1 MTAGR
6 GQEHASPGRMLLR
19 QMKRRSLTRVFAGA
33 LGLLILAAGW
43 LFFGPTQLGGTTSYA
58 VIVGTSMEPMLHR
71 GDLAVI
77 REESTYRAGD
87 VVLYESPELGSNVLH
102 RIVRVQG
109 GRFVLKGDN
118 NDFLDSEQPT
128 EAQLVGKLWLSA
140 PQVGRVTDW
149 LHAPL
154 HAALLVGL
162 ATLLALGGGA
172 GVGAARRRRSA
183 GETAR
188 PERAARSAGVASG
201 DPLPWLG
208 ALGVA
213 SVLFAVLAIVS
224 FTRPVTV
231 TEPVAEAYVHQGRFE
246 YSASVRR
253 NQVYPDGRVTTGEP
267 IFLRLVPRLRVSF
280 AYRLEARQPVEANGR
295 VRLDARLSDGR
306 GWDRLVQLA
315 PERSFRGEQV
325 SVRGT
330 IDLRAIEALVEE
342 MRRLTGSSQSAY
354 TVTVLPRI
362 TVTGQAGRDPIDAT
376 FAPALP
382 FDLGDL
388 RLQPNLQEAGQGVGP
403 FAPREGVGGTH
414 VAAGRLELG
423 ALSLP
428 VGTARRLS
436 LIGFVA
442 SLLLGALAL
451 AALLQRY
458 RGEEHERIAARYGH
472 LLLPVRSRPQ
482 EWTRVTDLADID
494 GLVRLAEQ
502 HDRLIFHVVDEHEHA
517 YLVEEDGSVY
527 RYRTR
532 LPVASPPV
540 QVPPRPPAPQR
551 TAEDGE
557 GALVGG
563 GKRDGPRRRFGR
575 RRGREDW

>member
-1 MTAGR
+1 
-6 GQEHASPGRMLLR
+6 
-19 QMKRRSLTRVFAGA
+19 MKRRSLTRVFAGA

-43 LFFGPTQLGGTTSYA
+43 LFFGPTQVGGTTSYA

-87 VVLYESPELGSNVLH
+87 VVHYEAPELGSNVLH
-102 RIVRVQG
+102 RIVRVQD

-128 EAQLVGKLWLSA
+128 EAQIVGKLWLSA

-149 LHAPL
+149 LHTPS

-172 GVGAARRRRSA
+172 GIGAARRRRSR

-188 PERAARSAGVASG
+188 PERAPRSASVGSG
-201 DPLPWLG
+201 DPLPVLG

-213 SVLFAVLAIVS
+213 SVFFAVLAILS

-231 TEPVAEAYVHQGRFE
+231 TQPVAEAYVHQGRFE
-246 YSASVRR
+246 YSASVPR

-267 IFLRLVPRLRVSF
+267 IFLRLVPRLRVTF
-280 AYRLEARQPVEANGR
+280 GYRLEARQPVQANGH

-306 GWDRLVQLA
+306 GWERLVQLA
-315 PERSFRGEQV
+315 PERSFRGEHV

-330 IDLRAIEALVEE
+330 IDLRAIQALVEDV
-342 MRRLTGSSQSAY
+342 RGLTGSSQATY
-354 TVTVLPRI
+354 TLTVLPRV
-362 TVTGQAGRDPIDAT
+362 TVTGKAGRDPIEAT
-376 FAPALP
+376 FAPSLP

-388 RLQPNLQEAGQGVGP
+388 RLQPNLQQSGSGVGP
-403 FAPREGVGGTH
+403 FAPREAGGGTH

-428 VGTARRLS
+428 VRTARRLS
-436 LIGFVA
+436 LIGLVA
-442 SLLLGALAL
+442 SLLLGGLAL

-458 RGEEHERIAARYGH
+458 RGEEHERIAARYGQ

-482 EWTRVTDLADID
+482 EWARATDLADI
-494 GLVRLAEQ
+494 GSLVRLAEQ
-502 HDRLIFHVVDEHEHA
+502 HERMIFHHSEGDEHSFVVD
-517 YLVEEDGSVY
+517 DGGSLF
-527 RYRTR
+527 RYRTK
-532 LPVASPPV
+532 
-540 QVPPRPPAPQR
+540 PAPVR
-551 TAEDGE
+551 LAPPSLPSLRADDAEAVKPAE
-557 GALVGG
+557 PALVPGG
-563 GKRDGPRRRFGR
+563 QPTKRHQPRRRFSR
-575 RRGREDW
+575 RRDNEDW

>member
-1 MTAGR
+1 
-6 GQEHASPGRMLLR
+6 
-19 QMKRRSLTRVFAGA
+19 MKRRGLTRVFAGA
-33 LGLLILAAGW
+33 LGLLLLAAGW
-43 LFFGPTQLGGTTSYA
+43 LFFGPTQLGGSTSYA

-77 REESTYRAGD
+77 REESTYRTGD
-87 VVLYESPELGSNVLH
+87 VVLYEASELGSNVLH
-102 RIVRVQG
+102 RIVRVQD

-118 NDFLDSEQPT
+118 NDFLDSERPT
-128 EAQLVGKLWLSA
+128 EEQIVGRLWLSA

-149 LHAPL
+149 LHTPS

-172 GVGAARRRRSA
+172 GIGAARRRRSP

-188 PERAARSAGVASG
+188 PERAPRSPSVAAG
-201 DPLPWLG
+201 DPLPLLG

-213 SVLFAVLAIVS
+213 SVLFAVLAVLS

-231 TEPVAEAYVHQGRFE
+231 TEPVSEAYVHQGRFE

-253 NQVYPDGRVTTGEP
+253 NEVYPDGRVTTGEP

-280 AYRLEARQPVEANGR
+280 GYELEARQPVEASGL
-295 VRLDARLSDGR
+295 VRLDARVSDGR
-306 GWDRLVQLA
+306 GWERLMQLA
-315 PERSFRGEQV
+315 PERSFRGKQV

-330 IDLRAIEALVEE
+330 IDLRAIESLVDDI
-342 MRRLTGSSQSAY
+342 RRLTGSAQTTYA
-354 TVTVLPRI
+354 VTLLPRV

-376 FAPALP
+376 FAPELP

-388 RLQPNLQEAGQGVGP
+388 RLQPNLQGSGQGVGP
-403 FAPREGVGGTH
+403 FAPREAGGGTH

-428 VGTARRLS
+428 VRTARRLS
-436 LIGFVA
+436 LIGLVA

-458 RGEEHERIAARYGH
+458 RGDEHERIAARYGH
-472 LLLPVRSRPQ
+472 LLLPLRSRPP
-482 EWTRVTDLADID
+482 EWTRLTDLADI
-494 GLVRLAEQ
+494 GSLVRLAEQ
-502 HDRLIFHVVDEHEHA
+502 HDRLIFHLVEGGEHS
-517 YLVEEDGSVY
+517 YLVEDAGSVFC
-527 RYRTR
+527 YRTKPAPAL
-532 LPVASPPV
+532 LPAP
-540 QVPPRPPAPQR
+540 PPAPPPEAVEHVEP
-551 TAEDGE
+551 AEPE
-557 GALVGG
+557 PALVAAGQPAG
-563 GKRDGPRRRFGR
+563 RHRPRRRFSR
-575 RRGREDW
+575 RRDNEDW